1 VRKLKG
7 QEKKGLTGREQ
18 EALVYMLMGL
28 NSYVIADKMEITP
41 NTVRTML
48 VNIYKFFKV
57 STREAVMGLFI
68 DKGLLQIEVDNML
81 KTDKWG

>member
-1 VRKLKG
+1 MRKLKG

-18 EALVYMLMGL
+18 ETLVYMLMGL

>member
-1 VRKLKG
+1 MRKLKG

-18 EALVYMLMGL
+18 ETLVYMLMGL
-28 NSYVIADKMEITP
+28 NSYDIADKMEITP

>member
-18 EALVYMLMGL
+18 ETLVYMLMGL

>member
-1 VRKLKG
+1 MRKLKG